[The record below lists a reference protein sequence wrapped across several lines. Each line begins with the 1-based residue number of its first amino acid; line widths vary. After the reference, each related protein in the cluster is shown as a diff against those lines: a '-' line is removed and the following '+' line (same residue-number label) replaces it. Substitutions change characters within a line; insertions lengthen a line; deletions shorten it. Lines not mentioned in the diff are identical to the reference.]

1 MYLLA
6 YYSLVHSMLRISSN
20 MRLVIFS
27 VHTTNENFSARRK
40 GTHSFYVQTFTYNY
54 YKLVLI
60 SNLFI
65 RNYNRKVPKKRIK
78 HGDYVLVKTSQGNF
92 EPF

>member
-27 VHTTNENFSARRK
+27 VHTTNENFSARQK
-40 GTHSFYVQTFTYNY
+40 GTSDLQSFYTE
-54 YKLVLI
+54 L
-60 SNLFI
+60 
-65 RNYNRKVPKKRIK
+65 
-78 HGDYVLVKTSQGNF
+78 
-92 EPF
+92 